1 MPALQG
7 RVARWRP
14 ALAEGRRPPPRRGV
28 GEAAL
33 PDGDGTIARGLY
45 TSAPMSAPAP
55 APRKKPRLLLRVLR
69 WALLACVL
77 LAVAAAAAGAIVYYT
92 VSSKLPEVQ
101 SLRNVEMQEPMYVY
115 ARDGKLM
122 ALFGEMRRYPV
133 KIEEVPERLR
143 QAFLATEDA
152 RFYEHGGVDYKGVAR
167 AVWLLA
173 KTRGQERVPGG
184 STITQQVA
192 RQFYLST
199 EYSFTRKFAEMLLA
213 RKMEREL
220 SKDEIF
226 ELYLNK
232 SFFGNRAYG
241 IAAAAEFYY
250 GKTLDQL
257 ELDEMASLAA
267 IPKFPSS
274 GNPLSNP
281 ERARERRDDYVLAR
295 MLELGYISDAEYRR
309 ARATPMHAKPHERPV
324 EAYAPYVA
332 EMVRLE
338 MEARFGGD
346 VLNRGYH
353 VTTTI
358 DPVMQAAA
366 DRAVRSGLATY
377 DHRHGW
383 RGAEQSFELAP
394 DEDAASASARLRG
407 IPAQGGLLPA
417 IVLATGTGTADVVLA
432 DGATLTLDA
441 ATSRW
446 TGKTPAAL
454 LKRGDLVRVAR
465 IEKPGETSNGAD
477 APPPSVTW
485 QLDQLPRGQAT
496 LVSLE
501 PDTGALRALI
511 GGFSFAGNK
520 FNRATQA
527 KRQPGSSFKPF
538 IYAAAFERGFN
549 PASIV
554 LDAPVVFRM
563 RRGQDWRPQNDD
575 GRFAGPMR
583 LREALVRSRNL
594 VSVRLLDAIGVDYA
608 RRYISHFGFEEA
620 ELPPNLSI
628 SLGTPSLTPLSV
640 ARGYAVFANGGFR
653 VDPWFID
660 EVRDRN
666 GELVYKANPPVAC
679 RDCAT
684 GGSGVQVARSNVVD
698 GFDLGPARPVTGT
711 AEGGAAARA
720 PVKLPE
726 DAVLAP
732 RAIDERVAY
741 QLVSMMRDVVQRGTG
756 TQAKVLGREDVG
768 GKTGSTNDH
777 RDAWFSGFGGN
788 LVTSVWVGRD
798 DNRSLGYREYG
809 GRAALP
815 IWIDFMRVA
824 LDGVPVAPNDPPAG
838 MVKVAVTAG
847 GQLLPTTSEGGITEY
862 VKVEDLERMEAVNT
876 FDFDDLPAEEAFDIF

>member
-1 MPALQG
+1 M
-7 RVARWRP
+7 
-14 ALAEGRRPPPRRGV
+14 
-28 GEAAL
+28 
-33 PDGDGTIARGLY
+33 T
-45 TSAPMSAPAP
+45 APTDRK
-55 APRKKPRLLLRVLR
+55 PRKKSRFLRFLAWAFVACLVLG
-69 WALLACVL
+69 L
-77 LAVAAAAAGAIVYYT
+77 AAAAAIGVWYYS
-92 VSSKLPEVQ
+92 VSSKLPDVQ
-101 SLRNVEMQEPMYVY
+101 SLRDVEMQEPMYVY
-115 ARDGKLM
+115 ARDGRLI

-133 KIEEVPERLR
+133 TIEQVPMRLR

-167 AVWLLA
+167 AVWLIA
-173 KTRGQERVPGG
+173 KTGSKEGVPGG

-192 RQFYLST
+192 RQFYLSP
-199 EYSFTRKFAEMLLA
+199 EVSYTRKFAEMLLA
-213 RKMEREL
+213 RKMEQEL

-241 IAAAAEFYY
+241 VAAAAEFYF

-257 ELDEMASLAA
+257 DLDEMASLAA

-281 ERARERRDDYVLAR
+281 ERAKIRRDDYVLAR
-295 MLELGYISDAEYRR
+295 MQELGFITPAEAAQ
-309 ARATPMHAKPHERPV
+309 ARAVPMHAKPHERPV
-324 EAYAPYVA
+324 EVYAPYVA
-332 EMVRLE
+332 EMVRQE
-338 MEARFGGD
+338 MVARFGPEA
-346 VLNRGYH
+346 LTKGYH

-366 DRAVRSGLATY
+366 DVAVRKGLELY

-383 RGAEQSFELAP
+383 NKAPEQAFDLAAT
-394 DEDAASASARLRG
+394 EDAATAAARLRG
-407 IPAQGGLLPA
+407 IAAQAGLLPA
-417 IVLATGTGTADVVLA
+417 IVLRADNGNAEVVLA
-432 DGATLTLDA
+432 DGSTVLLDA
-441 ATSRW
+441 ASSRW
-446 TGKTPAAL
+446 TGRNPAAL
-454 LKRGDLVRVAR
+454 VKRGDLVRVKR
-465 IEKPGETSNGAD
+465 IETAAKPAAEGEA
-477 APPPSVTW
+477 APPPTVTW
-485 QLDQLPRGQAT
+485 QLDQLPRGQST

-527 KRQPGSSFKPF
+527 RRQPGSSFKPF

-563 RRGQDWRPQNDD
+563 RRGQEWRPQNDS
-575 GRFAGPMR
+575 GNFAGPMR
-583 LREALVRSRNL
+583 LREALVQSRNL

-608 RRYISHFGFEEA
+608 RRYISHFGFEES

-653 VDPWFID
+653 ITPWFID

-666 GELVYKANPPVAC
+666 GERVFKENPPTAC
-679 RDCAT
+679 RGCGT
-684 GGSGVQVARSNVVD
+684 GQAGNTLQVAPANVVD
-698 GFDLGPARPVTGT
+698 GFDLGPAQPRTQAP
-711 AEGGAAARA
+711 AAREAAAASDEAKPA
-720 PVKLPE
+720 PLPE
-726 DAVLAP
+726 NAVLAP

-756 TQAKVLGREDVG
+756 TAAKVLGREDVG

-809 GRAALP
+809 GKAALP

-824 LDGVPVAPNDPPAG
+824 LKDVPIARNDPPDG
-838 MVKVAVTAG
+838 MVRVAVTAG
-847 GQLLPTTSEGGITEY
+847 GRLLPTTSSGGIIEY
-862 VKVEDLERMEAVNT
+862 VKVEDLDRMESAL
-876 FDFDDLPAEEAFDIF
+876 DLPYDDLPAEEAFDIF

>member
-1 MPALQG
+1 MSSPD
-7 RVARWRP
+7 VRP
-14 ALAEGRRPPPRRGV
+14 
-28 GEAAL
+28 
-33 PDGDGTIARGLY
+33 
-45 TSAPMSAPAP
+45 
-55 APRKKPRLLLRVLR
+55 PRKKSRPLLRFLR
-69 WALLACVL
+69 WVVL
-77 LAVAAAAAGAIVYYT
+77 IGLVLGIAAAIAGALVYSS
-92 VSSKLPEVQ
+92 VSARLPEVQ

-115 ARDGKLM
+115 ARDGKLI

-133 KIEEVPERLR
+133 EIGNVPERLK

-152 RFYEHGGVDYKGVAR
+152 RFYEHGGVDYRGVAR
-167 AVWLLA
+167 AIWLLA
-173 KTRGQERVPGG
+173 KTMGQERVPGG

-213 RKMEREL
+213 RKMEQEL

-241 IAAAAEFYY
+241 VAAAAEFYF
-250 GKTLDQL
+250 GKTLDEL
-257 ELDEMASLAA
+257 DLDEMASLAA

-295 MLELGYISDAEYRR
+295 MRELDFISEDEYRQ
-309 ARATPMHAKPHERPV
+309 ARAVPMHAEPHERPV

-346 VLNRGYH
+346 VLTKGYH

-366 DRAVRSGLATY
+366 DQAVRSGLSQY

-383 RGAEQSFELAP
+383 TDKPEKTFELAA
-394 DEDAASASARLRG
+394 DEDPATVAARLRG
-407 IPAQGGLLPA
+407 TPAQSGLLPA
-417 IVLATGTGTADVVLA
+417 IVLGTGSASAEVVLA
-432 DGATLTLDA
+432 DGTLVTLDA
-441 ATSRW
+441 ASSRW
-446 TGKTPAAL
+446 TGKNPAAL
-454 LKRGDLVRVAR
+454 LARGQLVRVKR
-465 IEKPGETSNGAD
+465 IETPAKDG
-477 APPPSVTW
+477 APPTVSW

-496 LVSLE
+496 LVALE
-501 PDTGALRALI
+501 PDDGALRALV

-527 KRQPGSSFKPF
+527 RRQPGSSFKPF

-563 RRGQDWRPQNDD
+563 RRGQDWRPQNSD

-608 RRYISHFGFEEA
+608 RRYISHFGFEES

-653 VDPWFID
+653 ITPWFID

-666 GELVYKANPPVAC
+666 GELVFKENPATAC
-679 RDCAT
+679 RSC
-684 GGSGVQVARSNVVD
+684 GGGGRQVAVSQAHVVD
-698 GFDLGPARPVTGT
+698 GFNLGPARPVTT
-711 AEGGAAARA
+711 APTAGAQAEAAPA
-720 PVKLPE
+720 LSE
-726 DAVLAP
+726 DAILAP

-741 QLVSMMRDVVQRGTG
+741 QMISMMRDVVQRGTG
-756 TQAKVLGREDVG
+756 AAARTLGRADVG
-768 GKTGSTNDH
+768 GKTGSTNDY
-777 RDAWFSGFGGN
+777 RDAWFSGFGGD

-798 DNRSLGYREYG
+798 DNRSLGAREYG

-824 LDGVPVAPNDPPAG
+824 LKDVPIASNEPPAG
-838 MVKVAVTAG
+838 MVKVSVSADG
-847 GQLLPTTSEGGITEY
+847 RLLSGASGGIVEY
-862 VKVEDLERMEAVNT
+862 VKVEDLERMEAVNE